1 MVDSLCYMFS
11 SYKKFS
17 SSLICSSAHINSIWA
32 SLNDPIFHLGEN
44 KKTLNWRVE
53 QTSRRKTNLKLIFP
67 ALRTL
72 FSFQAFARS
81 PRSKSRYV
89 LHLKLPIKLKE
100 KGGGWKQK
108 LNCYTDSKLTGSNF
122 L

>member
-11 SYKKFS
+11 SYKKFF

-32 SLNDPIFHLGEN
+32 SLNDPIFHFGEN
-44 KKTLNWRVE
+44 KKILNWRVE
-53 QTSRRKTNLKLIFP
+53 QTSRRKANLKLIFP

-72 FSFQAFARS
+72 FSFQDFARS
-81 PRSKSRYV
+81 PRSKSRHV

-100 KGGGWKQK
+100 KGGGWKKK
-108 LNCYTDSKLTGSNF
+108 LNCYTDSNLTGSNF

>member
-32 SLNDPIFHLGEN
+32 SLNDPIFHFGEN
-44 KKTLNWRVE
+44 KKKILNWRVE
-53 QTSRRKTNLKLIFP
+53 QTSRPKTNLKLIFP
-67 ALRTL
+67 ALRTP

-81 PRSKSRYV
+81 PRSKSRHV
-89 LHLKLPIKLKE
+89 LHLKLPIKLKD
-100 KGGGWKQK
+100 KGEG
-108 LNCYTDSKLTGSNF
+108 
-122 L
+122 

>member
-1 MVDSLCYMFS
+1 MIHYATCFLRTE
-11 SYKKFS
+11 KFC

-32 SLNDPIFHLGEN
+32 SLNDPI
-44 KKTLNWRVE
+44 LNWRVE

-67 ALRTL
+67 SLRTP

-81 PRSKSRYV
+81 PRSKIRRV
-89 LHLKLPIKLKE
+89 LDLKLAIELKE
-100 KGGGWKQK
+100 KGGGGKKK
-108 LNCYTDSKLTGSNF
+108 LNCYSYSNLTGSNF